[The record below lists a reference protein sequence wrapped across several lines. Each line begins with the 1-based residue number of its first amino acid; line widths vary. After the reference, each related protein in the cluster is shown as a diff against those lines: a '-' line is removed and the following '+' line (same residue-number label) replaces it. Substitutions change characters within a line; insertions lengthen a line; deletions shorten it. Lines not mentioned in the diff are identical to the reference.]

1 MADIEIIL
9 LPYAT
14 GEDQSLLHRLIDE
27 LGKPDWTRL
36 RCAVAFAKQ
45 SGNYD
50 QLLKAL
56 VAFAERGGAI
66 QLTFGADAFSGD
78 DRGSEYDAIET
89 ILDALSQQ
97 RGVTVCLYHERG
109 RTFHPKL
116 YLFSN
121 EELQR
126 ALLIVGSSNW
136 SEGGFARNV
145 EADLLIQLD
154 LANKEHNSCYQKVV
168 DCFDRFWS
176 QQ

>member
-1 MADIEIIL
+1 MAGIEIIL

-14 GEDQSLLHRLIDE
+14 GEGQSLVQRLICE
-27 LGKPDWTRL
+27 LEKPDWTRL

-50 QLLKAL
+50 QLLNAL
-56 VAFAERGGAI
+56 VAFATRGGLI
-66 QLTFGADAFSGD
+66 QLTFGADAFAGD
-78 DRGSEYDAIET
+78 DRGSEFDAIKTLLES
-89 ILDALSQQ
+89 LQQ
-97 RGVTVCLYHERG
+97 QPGVTVCLYHEKG

-121 EELQR
+121 EVEER

-136 SEGGFARNV
+136 SDGGFATNV

-154 LANKEHNSCYQKVV
+154 LVNAEHNSCYQKVV
-168 DCFDRFWS
+168 DCFGQFWS